1 MLTKKVKKR
10 VSFLSLFLILLVI
23 GVFFILKSLTNN
35 ILYFKSPTDIKLGQD
50 IIFNK
55 KIRVGGMVK
64 KDSLKINNNAEIKFI
79 ITDLKNEILVSYSG
93 TVPNLFSEGKGVVA
107 EGSLQDKNFFIADR
121 ILAKHDE
128 KYMPPELKDLM
139 KKNVK

>member
-10 VSFLSLFLILLVI
+10 VSFLSLLLVSLVI
-23 GVFFILKSLTNN
+23 AVFFILKSLTSN
-35 ILYFKSPTDIKLGQD
+35 ILYFKSPTDIQLSQD
-50 IIFNK
+50 IISSK

-64 KDSLKINNNAEIKFI
+64 KDSININNQEIKFI
-79 ITDLKNEILVSYSG
+79 ITDLKNEIFVSYRG

-107 EGSLQDKNFFIADR
+107 EGQLKDKNFFIADR